1 MFESFSQTIW
11 LVPLYAFAGAL
22 LALPWSPGIIRQTG
36 PRPAGYLN
44 LIMTFLAFFHSLF
57 ALLAVWGRPPQSIA
71 FNWLN
76 AADLSISLDVQISA
90 VNIGALLL
98 ITGLNL
104 AAQVYAIAYL
114 EMDWGWARFYSLV
127 ALFEGGMCALVI
139 CNSLFFSYCVL
150 EVLTLGTY
158 LLIGFWFNQSL
169 VVTGARDA
177 FLTKR
182 IGDLILLMGV
192 VALLPL
198 AGTWNFDQLA
208 QWAATAN
215 LNPNVANLLCLALI
229 AGPMGKCAQ
238 FPLHLWLD
246 EAMEGPM
253 PATILRNTVVVSTGA
268 WLLVKLEPVL
278 QLSPLTLQVMI
289 IVGSVTAIG
298 AGLIAIAQ
306 IDVKRSLSYSVSA
319 YMGLIFIAVATGQT
333 ETALVL
339 LFTYAI
345 AMSLLVMV
353 VGNIIWN
360 NISQDLSQYGG
371 LWSRRP
377 VSGICYL
384 VGAASLV
391 ALPPFGGFWSLTRMG
406 DRLAE
411 ISGLLLLVLLLVN
424 ALTAFSVTRE
434 FCVFFGGKI
443 KPMTLRS
450 PEALWPLVIPMT
462 VTMGFALH
470 LPILLA
476 QWHLLPSNLNLGVA
490 FLLVLSTAGGVIPA
504 AYIYLNE
511 NISKPIVFQPKALQD
526 FFANDL
532 YTAKLY
538 KVTIVFVVGLIS
550 QIINWIDTF
559 LVDGIVNLVGLATVF
574 GGQSLK
580 YNVSGQTQFYF
591 LSIILGVALI
601 GIIIC
606 WPLLSQIS
614 LVFS

>member
-208 QWAATAN
+208 EWAATAN

-278 QLSPLTLQVMI
+278 QLSPLTLQVMT

>member
-1 MFESFSQTIW
+1 
-11 LVPLYAFAGAL
+11 
-22 LALPWSPGIIRQTG
+22 
-36 PRPAGYLN
+36 
-44 LIMTFLAFFHSLF
+44 
-57 ALLAVWGRPPQSIA
+57 
-71 FNWLN
+71 
-76 AADLSISLDVQISA
+76 
-90 VNIGALLL
+90 
-98 ITGLNL
+98 
-104 AAQVYAIAYL
+104 
-114 EMDWGWARFYSLV
+114 
-127 ALFEGGMCALVI
+127 
-139 CNSLFFSYCVL
+139 
-150 EVLTLGTY
+150 
-158 LLIGFWFNQSL
+158 
-169 VVTGARDA
+169 
-177 FLTKR
+177 
-182 IGDLILLMGV
+182 
-192 VALLPL
+192 
-198 AGTWNFDQLA
+198 
-208 QWAATAN
+208 
-215 LNPNVANLLCLALI
+215 
-229 AGPMGKCAQ
+229 
-238 FPLHLWLD
+238 
-246 EAMEGPM
+246 
-253 PATILRNTVVVSTGA
+253 
-268 WLLVKLEPVL
+268 
-278 QLSPLTLQVMI
+278 
-289 IVGSVTAIG
+289 
-298 AGLIAIAQ
+298 
-306 IDVKRSLSYSVSA
+306 
-319 YMGLIFIAVATGQT
+319 
-333 ETALVL
+333 
-339 LFTYAI
+339 
-345 AMSLLVMV
+345 MSLLVMV
-353 VGNIIWN
+353 VGNIVWN

-391 ALPPFGGFWSLTRMG
+391 ALPPFGGFWSLARMG

-411 ISGLLLLVLLLVN
+411 VSGLLLLVLLLVN

>member
-198 AGTWNFDQLA
+198 AGTWNFDQLT

-391 ALPPFGGFWSLTRMG
+391 ALPPFGGFWSLARMG

-606 WPLLSQIS
+606 WPLLAQIS

>member
-76 AADLSISLDVQISA
+76 AADLSISLDVQISV

-391 ALPPFGGFWSLTRMG
+391 ALPPFGGFWSLARMG

-411 ISGLLLLVLLLVN
+411 VSGLLLLVLLLVN

-490 FLLVLSTAGGVIPA
+490 FLLVLSTAAGVIPA